1 MIIEQQLLEKW
12 SRLRSPEDTSK
23 MSERMEG
30 GYPALFSRVFRDG
43 KCSDEVFKI
52 MADFY
57 EEKAELIKQYLS

>member
-12 SRLRSPEDTSK
+12 ARLRSPEDTGK
-23 MSERMEG
+23 LAERIEG
-30 GYPALFSRVFRDG
+30 GYPELFARALRDG

-57 EEKAELIKQYLS
+57 EEKAELIKQYL